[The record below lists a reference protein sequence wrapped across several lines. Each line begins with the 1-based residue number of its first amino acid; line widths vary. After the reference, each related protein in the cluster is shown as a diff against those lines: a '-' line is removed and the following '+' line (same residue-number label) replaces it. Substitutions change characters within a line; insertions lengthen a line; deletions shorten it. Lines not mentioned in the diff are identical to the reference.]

1 MVAEVAEALQDL
13 KEEMIFVGGSII
25 SVYTDDAAADE
36 VRPTGD
42 IDMTIQLSGYG
53 EWVKLQDRLL
63 SLGFSPN
70 PEGHNICNYLY
81 NGIAIDIM
89 PMEDSSIGKSNR
101 WYKPGLNDVQ
111 AIEIENQR
119 IKILSAPYFLATK
132 FEAFNNR
139 GNDYRLSH
147 DFEDIIYVIDNRTSI
162 VNEVLEAD
170 NTVKAFIV
178 EELNKVMSQSNWQ
191 EILSSQIH
199 PLMTDQRFP
208 IVVDKIKSIIN
219 PPLK

>member
-13 KEEMIFVGGSII
+13 KKEMVFVGGSII

-42 IDMTIQLSGYG
+42 IDMTIQLSGYS
-53 EWVKLQDRLL
+53 EWVKLQERLL
-63 SLGFSPN
+63 TLGFSPN
-70 PEGHNICNYLY
+70 PEGHTICNYLY
-81 NGIAIDIM
+81 NGIEIDIM

-101 WYKPGLNDVQ
+101 WYKPGLNYVQ
-111 AIEIENQR
+111 EIEIENQR

-139 GNDYRLSH
+139 GNEYRLSH

-162 VNEVLEAD
+162 VNEVLLAD
-170 NTVKAFIV
+170 KIVKTFIV

-199 PLMTDQRFP
+199 PMMTDERFP

-219 PPLK
+219 TA